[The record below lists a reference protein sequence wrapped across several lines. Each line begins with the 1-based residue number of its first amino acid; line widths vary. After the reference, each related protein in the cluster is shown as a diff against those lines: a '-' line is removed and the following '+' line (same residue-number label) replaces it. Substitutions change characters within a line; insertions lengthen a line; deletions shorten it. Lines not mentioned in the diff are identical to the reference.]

1 VKDRTRPKEKQMTL
15 EQLRRR
21 LRRAR
26 GRRLAASTGRLDLC
40 GNCGEAFVCPITWS
54 ESGPADWWLLLRCGS
69 CGKSREVLASNAA
82 VAEYDSRLDVGM
94 QEINLAAERL
104 AREALAA
111 EADRFRIALGRNL
124 LTADDFR

>member
-1 VKDRTRPKEKQMTL
+1 MTFDHI
-15 EQLRRR
+15 RRR

-40 GNCGEAFVCPITWS
+40 GACGEPFVCPVTWA

-69 CGKSREVLASNAA
+69 CGTSREVVATNAA
-82 VAEYDSRLDVGM
+82 VAEYDSQLDEGM
-94 QEINLAAERL
+94 KVINAAAERL

-111 EADRFRIALGRNL
+111 EADALGTALGMDL
-124 LTADDFR
+124 LGADDFR